1 MKTVTRRFS
10 REFLVGELGLPY
22 DADEGIVIRNEI
34 IDTDRWS
41 IVHDI
46 IFKHDG
52 KLYETSYSEGVAEMQ
67 DVRPWEFE
75 DPSTCTEV
83 EPVKKTITI
92 YEAVKG
98 ELDDETDGILSD
110 SVQS

>member
-1 MKTVTRRFS
+1 MKTATRRFS

-22 DADEGIVIRNEI
+22 DADEGIVIKDEI
-34 IDTDRWS
+34 INIDRWS
-41 IVHDI
+41 IIHSI

-52 KLYETSYSEGVAEMQ
+52 KFYETSYSQGATEHQEE
-67 DVRPWEFE
+67 DPWEFE
-75 DPSTCTEV
+75 DPIACTEV
-83 EPVKKTITI
+83 EPVKKTVTV
-92 YEAVKG
+92 YDAVKG